1 MIKRLVNRFTSLIQ
15 VKMSISWHWSLNWL
29 AIIHLEFLENI
40 LYILFLIDEYLFL
53 QLLDLKT
60 KEEVELTDHGHLE
73 FPSHHFSK
81 FFAKSGVS

>member
-1 MIKRLVNRFTSLIQ
+1 MERYRVG
-15 VKMSISWHWSLNWL
+15 ISWHWSLDRL
-29 AIIHLEFLENI
+29 AIIHLELFENVSC
-40 LYILFLIDEYLFL
+40 ILFLMDEGSFL
-53 QLLDLKT
+53 QLLNLKT